1 MGTKVRVGPK
11 YQVVI
16 PEKIRKEAGIKPG
29 DKMIAISKHR
39 ILLYVPVMAIK
50 DAKGITP
57 GLDTKG
63 LRDETDAFD
72 CTLNVQ
78 LLHSQKEF

>member
-1 MGTKVRVGPK
+1 METVKVSKK

-29 DKMIAISKHR
+29 DKMIAISKHK
-39 ILLYVPVMAIK
+39 ILHYVPVRTIR

-57 GLDTKG
+57 GLDTTD
-63 LRDETDAFD
+63 LRDESDLD
-72 CTLNVQ
+72 
-78 LLHSQKEF
+78 

>member
-1 MGTKVRVGPK
+1 METVKVSKK

-39 ILLYVPVMAIK
+39 VLHYVPVRSIK
-50 DAKGITP
+50 ETKGITP
-57 GLDTKG
+57 GLDTKD
-63 LRDETDAFD
+63 LRDESDSA
-72 CTLNVQ
+72 
-78 LLHSQKEF
+78 